1 MPNVK
6 ITYNQSIN
14 GAKDTRIKGLVSL
27 VSALI
32 EESTQNLDKKKSAI
46 PFLFNEKKSDKH
58 TEYIAIEDGYDLM
71 DPTFDGDRPKTDKTA
86 PVGEKKISHIN
97 FTKHIM
103 FTEQMMEDAYYQLD
117 PSIEVKAKSLPDS
130 YFKTREKIAQLA
142 YIEGENANF
151 DYRGEKIDLTTY
163 DKMPL
168 FSKNHTYGSEDG
180 HAFGTQSNLF
190 YVVADKE
197 KLDAGQIAEWLAQ
210 MAAEI
215 NQMKN
220 ANGEAQDFEADTLFV
235 PRGVQT
241 TKFVDKVRRAIG
253 SDYFPGTGDN
263 DINTQA
269 GQWNFVPLSLWKPDE
284 PEIMVMSQDA
294 KKMMKSMLYD
304 RITLGVNAWTDEM
317 TGNLNYRART
327 RFGLGHVD
335 YKHVAKL
342 IIVGDASDGAAR
354 GATLLGAKQ

>member
-14 GAKDTRIKGLVSL
+14 GNKNVRLKGLVPL

-86 PVGEKKISHIN
+86 HVGEKKISHIN
-97 FTKHIM
+97 FTKHVM

-142 YIEGENANF
+142 YIEAENASF

-163 DKMPL
+163 DGKPL
-168 FSKNHTYGSEDG
+168 FSTEHTYGVEGG
-180 HAFGTQSNLF
+180 HAFGTQSNIF
-190 YVVADKE
+190 YAIADSADPNDVNPG
-197 KLDAGQIAEWLAQ
+197 LVAEWLSQ

-220 ANGEAQDFEADTLFV
+220 ANGEAQDFDADTIFV
-235 PRGVQT
+235 PRGVET
-241 TKFVDKVRRAIG
+241 TPFVDKVRRAIG
-253 SDYFPGTGDN
+253 SDYFPGTANN

-269 GQWNFVPLSLWKPDE
+269 GQWNFVPLTLWKPKT

-294 KKMMKSMLYD
+294 KQMMKSMFYN

-342 IIVGDASDGAAR
+342 KILGKGTSAPE
-354 GATLLGAKQ
+354 GAKVL

>member
-14 GAKDTRIKGLVSL
+14 GVKDTRIKGLVPL

-32 EESTQNLDKKKSAI
+32 EESTQSLDKKNSVI
-46 PFLFNEKKSDKH
+46 PYLFNEKKSDKH

-130 YFKTREKIAQLA
+130 YFKTREKIAQMA
-142 YIEGENANF
+142 YINAESKEM

-163 DKMPL
+163 DGEAL
-168 FSKNHTYGSEDG
+168 FSKNHKYGAKDG
-180 HAFGTQSNLF
+180 HAFGEQSNLF
-190 YVVADKE
+190 YVKVKDIHNI
-197 KLDAGQIAEWLAQ
+197 DPGFIAECLSE
-210 MAAEI
+210 MAARI

-220 ANGEAQDFEADTLFV
+220 ANGEAQDFDADTLFV

-241 TKFVDKVRRAIG
+241 TLFVDKVRRAIG
-253 SDYFPGTGDN
+253 SDYFPGGTAALN

-269 GQWNFVPLSLWKPDE
+269 GQWNFVPLSLWKPDA

-294 KKMMKSMLYD
+294 KKMMKSMFYN
-304 RITLGVNAWTDEM
+304 RITLGVNAWHDDM

-342 IIVGDASDGAAR
+342 KFVTEDIET
-354 GATLLGAKQ
+354 ATNLHA

>member
-14 GAKDTRIKGLVSL
+14 GAKDARIKGLVPL

-32 EESTQNLDKKKSAI
+32 EESTQSLDKKKSAI

-58 TEYIAIEDGYDLM
+58 TEYITIEDGYDLM

-97 FTKHIM
+97 FTKHIK

-117 PSIEVKAKSLPDS
+117 PSIEVKSKSLPDS

-142 YIEGENANF
+142 YIEAEKKNF

-163 DKMPL
+163 DGEAL
-168 FSKNHTYGSEDG
+168 FSKNHEYGSKSG
-180 HAFGTQSNLF
+180 HAHGTQSNLF
-190 YVVADKE
+190 YVVADKNN
-197 KLDAGQIAEWLAQ
+197 LNAGQIAEWLAQ

-220 ANGEAQDFEADTLFV
+220 ANGEAQDFDADTIFV

-241 TKFVDKVRRAIG
+241 TLFVDKVRRAIG

-263 DINTQA
+263 DINTQSD
-269 GQWNFVPLSLWKPDE
+269 QWNFVPLSLWKPEE

-294 KKMMKSMLYD
+294 KKMMKSMFYN
-304 RITLGVNAWTDEM
+304 RITLGVNAWIDDM

-342 IIVGDASDGAAR
+342 KVVANQQAGEAL
-354 GATLLGAKQ
+354 GATAL